1 MFSLGLGTAQACGH
15 VDYYPNSGKN
25 QPGCDKNPLE
35 KFQLEHY
42 DIYNGKNCYF
52 TPDRRQ
58 SNTLFTFDERGSKS
72 LETVF
77 SIAIC
82 RQSGDEWH

>member
-42 DIYNGKNCYF
+42 DIYNGKSCISRPIGGNR
-52 TPDRRQ
+52 TRSLQ
-58 SNTLFTFDERGSKS
+58 STNTDQNS
-72 LETVF
+72 
-77 SIAIC
+77 
-82 RQSGDEWH
+82 